1 MKNPSP
7 MQIRLTQIKRT
18 IFTTILLFGALVG
31 IQAQTSYTFA
41 ACGASGRL
49 GPTQT
54 QANTAYS
61 STNLNGLV
69 TVSSGVQSWTVPSTG
84 SYRVRVSGASGG
96 SSIYGAGGS
105 GIIIQSDVTF
115 TVGQVINIA
124 VGQKGASNGGTS
136 DFYCGASG
144 GGGSFVYT
152 GAIGGT
158 GLILS
163 AGGGGGALS
172 AAGGAISSNVS
183 NASYSTSGYSIID
196 GGSYI
201 SLGGVNGNGGGFS
214 NRSLLS
220 GGPGAGWFSD
230 YVPTYGSPNVT
241 LGGTR
246 FNGGILT
253 NTGVNGGFGGGG
265 ASGDASANSY
275 VWSGGGGGYSGGG
288 AGHNGGNSDGQVGG
302 GGGSFLSGTNQ
313 TNVGFNA
320 NNDGY
325 VIITQL
331 SGVTISQTASVTCN
345 GLSNAALSASVTGG
359 TAPFTYTWS
368 TGSNAT
374 SISGLSA
381 GTYTCRA
388 TDGAAVTYSATYVIT
403 QPSPVTAITST
414 QTNLTC
420 FGASNGVLGLTPGGG
435 TAPYTYSWSP
445 SGGTSAVASGLSA
458 GAYTCIVKDANNC
471 ITAQIATIT
480 QPAST
485 LGVIGF
491 ATNPVVCAGQTSI
504 LLGGGAL
511 TYAWSNGV
519 INGVTFAPSSSNV
532 YTVTGTDVSGCTAT
546 ATVAITVNSLPP
558 VSISGPSVI
567 CTGNS
572 ATLTVTGA
580 NTYTWNTTANTNTI
594 GISPLVTTSY
604 SVGGT
609 NASGCI
615 NSSVKTITVI
625 NTSPAITAS
634 ASSPSVCIGGSTT
647 LFGGGAATYSW
658 SGGVT
663 NNVAFAPSIS
673 GVYTVTGYNA
683 CGSGT
688 NTILITVNSL
698 PNITANSSATAVCIG
713 GSATLSGVGGVSY
726 IWTGGVT
733 NNNSFLP
740 SVTTTYTVTGTDANG
755 CQNTATKTILVNP
768 LPLITANVTSSIV
781 CLGNTTTLFG
791 GGGVSYTWSGGV
803 TNNTPFAPSTTASY
817 IVTGTDANGCQNTA
831 SKTVTVINVP
841 ALTAIAT
848 NPSVCQGGSTTLSS
862 TGANT
867 YTWTGG
873 VTNNVPFVPSATTT
887 YSVYGTNSCGTT
899 SNVVTVTVNPL
910 PVVTANASSS
920 VACFGTA
927 ITLFGGGA
935 STYTWTGGI
944 TNNVSFVPTI
954 SATYSVTGTDANG
967 CKNTASK
974 TLTVLSLPVVTA
986 SASSSA
992 FCFGNS
998 TILNGG
1004 GASSYVWS
1012 GGVVNN
1018 TAFTPSVTTTY
1029 TVTGTGTNGC
1039 QNTAIKTVTV
1049 YQLPVVI
1056 ANVSSSVICSSNS
1069 TSFYGSGANTYTWSG
1084 GITNGSIQFPSAT
1097 VSYSVSGTNTLT
1109 GCTSTNIAV
1118 ATVTVNPLPTVTI
1131 SVSNPS
1137 VCLGQSVSLTAGG
1150 ANTYTWSTGSTSN
1163 SITFIPNTSVS
1174 YSVIGKNTLT
1184 GCSNIALQT
1193 VIVNPRPF
1201 VTASVNIPAICS
1213 GASVIFSG
1221 QGASTYTWTGGVV
1234 DGAPFFPSGSGTYFV
1249 SGTNTLTGCTSTNSA
1264 SQFVTVNQAPTLFIT
1279 VTNSALCEG
1288 SSVTIN
1294 TQGANTYTWSDG
1306 ISNGVP
1312 FTPTVTATY
1321 TVTGLNTSSGCYS
1334 TTTQVIVVNPRP
1346 IVLGTATPSAVCK
1359 GSTAQ
1364 LIGSGA
1370 DTYSWTG
1377 GVINAVSFTPAIT
1390 ASYSVTG
1397 TNTLTGCSSTN
1408 IAVQTV
1414 VVNQLPVV
1422 SPSVS
1427 ANAACLGKTI
1437 TFFGLG
1443 ADTFTWT
1450 NGPTN
1455 GVPFTVLQSDTFYVS
1470 GTNTI
1475 TGCTS
1480 TNVAMQTITAL
1491 SLTPLSVISASAIVC
1506 SGETTTLTAVGVGS
1520 HTWSTGQIGH
1530 NIAITPSVSTD
1541 YTVSVYGAFGCINS
1555 VTITQNV
1562 SDCTGLTSVKGETDS
1577 YLSVY
1582 PNPSSG
1588 NFTIKSSGNIDL
1600 MLINSLGQTLK
1611 TLVLDGTN
1619 EQNLTVTDLPAGI
1632 YYITGE
1638 QNKTVFRQKIIIAR

>member
-1 MKNPSP
+1 MRSA
-7 MQIRLTQIKRT
+7 LIKKT
-18 IFTTILLFGALVG
+18 TSLFLIFLGVSGSFL
-31 IQAQTSYTFA
+31 AQTSYTFTP
-41 ACGASGRL
+41 CGNSGVS
-49 GPTQT
+49 GPSQT
-54 QANTAYS
+54 QANTAYA

-69 TVSSGVQSWTVPSTG
+69 TVLSGIQSWTVPTSGNYRIEANGARGG
-84 SYRVRVSGASGG
+84 SVSVSGG
-96 SSIYGAGGS
+96 YGARMQGEFNLVGGQVLK
-105 GIIIQSDVTF
+105 IL
-115 TVGQVINIA
+115 VGQS
-124 VGQKGASNGGTS
+124 GQNGFFQG
-136 DFYCGASG
+136 GG
-144 GGGSFVYT
+144 GGGSYVAT
-152 GAIGGT
+152 STNSA
-158 GLILS
+158 LCV
-163 AGGGGGALS
+163 AGGGGGSYNGSNSFGSASMSGTTSLNGNSGYNANNNTVNAL
-172 AAGGAISSNVS
+172 GG
-183 NASYSTSGYSIID
+183 TSGS
-196 GGSYI
+196 GGNTGTAYTGSQG
-201 SLGGVNGNGGGFS
+201 SGGGGFTGNGVNGYGTTGGLSFINGGTGG
-214 NRSLLS
+214 NALNLS
-220 GGPGAGWFSD
+220 SFPGYAG
-230 YVPTYGSPNVT
+230 
-241 LGGTR
+241 
-246 FNGGILT
+246 
-253 NTGVNGGFGGGG
+253 NGGFGGGG
-265 ASGDASANSY
+265 GSDYNTWTG
-275 VWSGGGGGYSGGG
+275 SGGGGGYSGGG
-288 AGHNGGNSDGQVGG
+288 GGVYYGCGG
-302 GGGSFLSGTNQ
+302 GGGSYNSGSNQ
-313 TNVGFNA
+313 VNSSGV
-320 NNDGY
+320 NNGDGY
-325 VIITQL
+325 VIITRL
-331 SGVTISQTASVTCN
+331 SGVTISQTASVTCT

-368 TGSNAT
+368 TGSNA
-374 SISGLSA
+374 SAISGLSA

-388 TDGAAVTYSATYVIT
+388 TDAAAITYSSTFVVT
-403 QPSPVTAITST
+403 QPSPVTAILSS

-420 FGASNGVLGLTPGGG
+420 FGASNGVLGLTAGGG

-445 SGGTSAVASGLSA
+445 SGGSSATASGLSA
-458 GAYTCIVKDANNC
+458 GSYTCIIKDANNC

-485 LGVIGF
+485 LSVIGF

-519 INGVTFAPSSSNV
+519 INGVTFAPSSTTI
-532 YTVTGTDVSGCTAT
+532 YTVTGTDVSGCTAS
-546 ATVAITVNSLPP
+546 ATVAITVNPLPP
-558 VSISGPSVI
+558 VSIAGPSVI

-580 NTYTWNTTANTNTI
+580 NTYTWNNAANTSTI
-594 GISPLVTTSY
+594 GVSPLVTTSY

-609 NASGCI
+609 NANGCI
-615 NSSVKTITVI
+615 NSAVKTITVI
-625 NTSPAITAS
+625 NTSPAITAN
-634 ASSPSVCIGGSTT
+634 ATSPSVCIGGSTT

-733 NNNSFLP
+733 NNSSFLP

-768 LPLITANVTSSIV
+768 LPVITANASNSII

-803 TNNTPFAPSTTASY
+803 TNNTPFAPSTTANY
-817 IVTGTDANGCQNTA
+817 TVTGTDANGCQNKA

-841 ALTAIAT
+841 ALTAIAS

-862 TGANT
+862 TGAIT

-910 PVVTANASSS
+910 PLVTANASSS

-927 ITLFGGGA
+927 MTLFGGGA
-935 STYTWTGGI
+935 ISYTWTGGI

-998 TILNGG
+998 TTLNGG
-1004 GASSYVWS
+1004 GAATYTWS
-1012 GGVVNN
+1012 GGVLNN
-1018 TAFTPSVTTTY
+1018 TSFTPSVTTTY
-1029 TVTGTGTNGC
+1029 TVTGTGSNGC

-1049 YQLPVVI
+1049 YQLPVVV
-1056 ANVSSSVICSSNS
+1056 ANVSSSVICNSNS

-1131 SVSNPS
+1131 SISNPS

-1150 ANTYTWSTGSTSN
+1150 ANTYTWSTGSISN
-1163 SITFIPNTSVS
+1163 SVTFTPNTSVS

-1193 VIVNPRPF
+1193 VIVSPRPF

-1221 QGASTYTWTGGVV
+1221 QGANTYTWTGGVV
-1234 DGAPFFPSGSGTYFV
+1234 NGAPFFPASSGSYFV
-1249 SGTNTLTGCTSTNSA
+1249 TGTNTLTGCTSTNSA

-1288 SSVTIN
+1288 ASVTIN

-1306 ISNGVP
+1306 INNGVP
-1312 FTPTVTATY
+1312 FTPSVTATY
-1321 TVTGLNTSSGCYS
+1321 TVTGLNTSSGCY
-1334 TTTQVIVVNPRP
+1334 TTATQMIVVNPRP
-1346 IVLGTATPSAVCK
+1346 VVSGLATPSAVCK
-1359 GSTAQ
+1359 GSAAQ

-1377 GVINAVSFTPAIT
+1377 GVSNAVSFTPAVT
-1390 ASYSVTG
+1390 TTYSVIG

-1408 IAVQTV
+1408 IAIQTI

-1437 TFFGLG
+1437 TFFGQG
-1443 ADTFTWT
+1443 ADTYTWT

-1470 GTNTI
+1470 GTNTL

-1491 SLTPLSVISASAIVC
+1491 SLTPLSVVSASAILC
-1506 SGETTTLTAVGVGS
+1506 SGETTTLTAIGVGS

-1530 NIAITPSVSTD
+1530 NIAITPSVSTE
-1541 YTVSVYGAFGCINS
+1541 YTVSVYGAFGCVNS

-1562 SDCTGLTSVKGETDS
+1562 SDCTGLTSVTSQTDS
-1577 YLSVY
+1577 FISIY

-1588 NFTIKSSGNIDL
+1588 SFTIKAAGDVNL
-1600 MLINSLGQTLK
+1600 NLINNLGQTIE
-1611 TLVLDGTN
+1611 TLVLDMTN
-1619 EQNLTVTDLPAGI
+1619 EQTINLKDLPAGI
-1632 YYITGE
+1632 YYITGK
-1638 QNKTVFRQKIIIAR
+1638 QNKTIIKQKIIIAR